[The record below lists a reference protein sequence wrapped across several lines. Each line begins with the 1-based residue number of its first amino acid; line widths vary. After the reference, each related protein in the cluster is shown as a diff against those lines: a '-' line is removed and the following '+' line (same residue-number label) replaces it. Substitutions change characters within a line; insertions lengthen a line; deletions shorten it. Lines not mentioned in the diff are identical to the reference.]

1 MAIGPTANAVGELQT
16 LHVSPIAGCSSL
28 KRSNRMRGSRSNSRL
43 PANESNRQTFSFF
56 CRPVAEER
64 RVWVVPLKQAL
75 LWVGRP
81 IAFLKVD
88 AQGGDLEAV
97 LSGGDLLHTRVE
109 AAGKSACPRT
119 YEAERVEHCS
129 RQVHHSQ
136 FALCLSHTSPDTT
149 PNTASNSRCSQLL
162 EVIGDECAPLYVG
175 QPTCSETIRKLAR
188 AGYAPPTPV
197 HCTSLFPFSSDR
209 HLFCEMDLIFV
220 RQGAPIPTITSI
232 ASNDATG
239 AQLTKEP
246 QPQQQPPQQQT
257 LPQAASPSHSARL
270 SREGHTGAPS

>member
-1 MAIGPTANAVGELQT
+1 MSHESLVVPVTAALLHPENATLAAIPAHANPIIMEVGTSDRDTLDLELHLPELRSAFLISFEPMLDKYSRALSRREASSKVQERAEPLGQHHERGLILPMAIGPTANAVGELQT

-109 AAGKSACPRT
+109 RLASLPAHEHTRPSA
-119 YEAERVEHCS
+119 
-129 RQVHHSQ
+129 
-136 FALCLSHTSPDTT
+136 L
-149 PNTASNSRCSQLL
+149 
-162 EVIGDECAPLYVG
+162 
-175 QPTCSETIRKLAR
+175 
-188 AGYAPPTPV
+188 
-197 HCTSLFPFSSDR
+197 
-209 HLFCEMDLIFV
+209 
-220 RQGAPIPTITSI
+220 SI
-232 ASNDATG
+232 ALAKFTPLSICTLS
-239 AQLTKEP
+239 QPHLT
-246 QPQQQPPQQQT
+246 
-257 LPQAASPSHSARL
+257 
-270 SREGHTGAPS
+270 